1 MKTPLRFL
9 LIPILFFALFSC
21 TEDEP
26 VIVNNPPIMTLIPD
40 SPSIDGTVGNLIP
53 ITITLSGESAFNVL
67 NLHRTIGGT
76 TVTEAVVP
84 ANLETPYKTPFK
96 VDYEITLSEDMVGK
110 PVELKFE
117 YESHH
122 TTPGGGS
129 VVSSGS
135 KSILLNVRDKE
146 ALL

>member
-9 LIPILFFALFSC
+9 LIPLLYFTLFSC

-26 VIVNNPPIMTLIPD
+26 VIVNNPPILTLMPD
-40 SPSIDGTVGNLIP
+40 SPSINGIVGNVIP

-67 NLHRTIGGT
+67 SLHRTMGGT

-84 ANLETPYKTPFK
+84 ANFETPYKTPFM
-96 VDYEITLSEDMVGK
+96 VDYEVTLSEDMMGK

-117 YESHH
+117 YESHI
-122 TTPGGGS
+122 TTPSGGS

-135 KSILLNVRDKE
+135 KSILVSVYNK
-146 ALL
+146 